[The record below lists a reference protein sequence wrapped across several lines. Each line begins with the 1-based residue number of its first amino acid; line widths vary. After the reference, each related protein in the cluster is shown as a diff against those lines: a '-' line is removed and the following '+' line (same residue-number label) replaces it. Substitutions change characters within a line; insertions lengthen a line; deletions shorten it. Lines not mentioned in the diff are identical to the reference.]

1 LSDDEPPSSERAFGK
16 ESRQQ
21 LLEEY
26 FRTASAVTAD
36 TAWRHV
42 YFLLLWIDRTTGL
55 AHCYESDKSQPG
67 RHWYARSLAFHK
79 WVSENLGTGP
89 GDLGMRIDW
98 LFKHAS
104 ERLAKSLIGH
114 QARRAV
120 LVQQQ
125 RARYEGFPQPGEDPA
140 MEALISEELRPW
152 LSKPLSPEAMRRF
165 TQRLSVYLSQ
175 ENKRKNLL
183 GEGFEDSLAFI
194 IKRLPGAAKL
204 DVRVRAALHELPGF
218 RAPPKGEKA
227 RTVDLAI
234 IGPRKRRVL
243 VTSKWSVRADREEQF
258 AAEYRSYASLEDAR
272 QDFQYVLVTNE
283 FDAARLSAACESR
296 AQNTNL
302 FSSVVHI
309 HPAGLFAAYG
319 DEGRGAALRLPQHA
333 KGGRLISLETW
344 LNRLIQSK

>member
-1 LSDDEPPSSERAFGK
+1 MSRDELPSSERAFGE
-16 ESRQQ
+16 ESRRQ

-26 FRTASAVTAD
+26 FRTAGGVTAE
-36 TAWRHV
+36 TAWKHV

-79 WVSENLGTGP
+79 WVSENLGTAP
-89 GDLGMRIDW
+89 GDLGIQIDW

-104 ERLAKSLIGH
+104 ERLAKSLIGQ

-120 LVQQQ
+120 RVQQQ
-125 RARYEGFPQPGEDPA
+125 RAKYEGFPQPGEDPA
-140 MEALISEELRPW
+140 LEALIFEELQPW
-152 LSKPLSPEAMRRF
+152 LSRPLTPKAMRQF
-165 TQRLSVYLSQ
+165 MQRLSAYLSQ

-183 GEGFEDSLAFI
+183 GEGFEDVLAFI
-194 IKRLPGAAKL
+194 IKRLPGADKL
-204 DVRVRAALHELPGF
+204 DVRVRAVLHDLPGF
-218 RAPPKGEKA
+218 RSPPKGEKA
-227 RTVDLAI
+227 RTVDLVI

-243 VTSKWSVRADREEQF
+243 VTSKWSVRADREAQF
-258 AAEYRSYASLEDAR
+258 AAEYKSYTDLEDAR

-296 AQNTNL
+296 AQNANL

-309 HPAGLFAAYG
+309 HPAGPLATYG
-319 DEGRGAALRLPQHA
+319 EEGRGAALRLPQHA
-333 KGGRLISLETW
+333 KSGRLTSLESW
-344 LNRLIQSK
+344 LNALIRGK